1 MLLLFLKSLDL
12 DLTGVVQS
20 HHLPYRSASSSS
32 AASLQIQHLANTI
45 GKAQDGLPWSLHAR
59 IPGGN
64 PDKQSHCTA
73 GCTVFSTARLNSPCL
88 KC

>member
-32 AASLQIQHLANTI
+32 AALLQIQLLANTM
-45 GKAQDGLPWSLHAR
+45 GKAQDGLPRSLHPR

-73 GCTVFSTARLNSPCL
+73 GCTVFSTAQPGSTALA
-88 KC
+88 